1 MVFILNTIFWV
12 HFLFYTC
19 VLLLPLSLCLS
30 LLFHALSFSL
40 YLSLLFSFCPQIHE
54 LLALCHGFL
63 DNLWVSEDGAR
74 VVMLA
79 VAFGSNKDRKT
90 VLKALKDKVK
100 ELALTPPGAKVLQF
114 CLDTIDDTVALRKQ
128 VKIGIALR

>member
-1 MVFILNTIFWV
+1 M
-12 HFLFYTC
+12 
-19 VLLLPLSLCLS
+19 
-30 LLFHALSFSL
+30 
-40 YLSLLFSFCPQIHE
+40 
-54 LLALCHGFL
+54 LALCHGFL

-128 VKIGIALR
+128 VKIGIAVR

>member
-1 MVFILNTIFWV
+1 MVFILNTVFWV
-12 HFLFYTC
+12 HFLLHPFSC
-19 VLLLPLSLCLS
+19 SLSASLSLCLP
-30 LLFHALSFSL
+30 SFSS
-40 YLSLLFSFCPQIHE
+40 LSLSLSSLFCPQIHE